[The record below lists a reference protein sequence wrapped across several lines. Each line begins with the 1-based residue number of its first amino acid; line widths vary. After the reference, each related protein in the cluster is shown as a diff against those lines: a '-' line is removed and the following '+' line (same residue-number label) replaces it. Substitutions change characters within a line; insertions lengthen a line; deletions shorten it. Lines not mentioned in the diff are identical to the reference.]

1 MTASTP
7 GNPADDHI
15 YISIQRFLNLEGDCL
30 NRRAFREWLDLWS
43 DDLHYR
49 VTAQVNQDA
58 AAGALD
64 YTIIDEDAVGLKA
77 RIDQISNPRLTHA
90 ENPPTLVRR
99 FFSNLLVEHGDGPD
113 DYVAKSSILVYR
125 TRSQLPDG
133 SLYAG
138 VRQDVLC
145 RVNGNWRLLRR
156 SVCLDQTVLVG
167 SLSVLF

>member
-1 MTASTP
+1 MTASTT
-7 GNPADDHI
+7 GNPTDDQI
-15 YISIQRFLNLEGDCL
+15 YISVQRFLSREGDCL

-58 AAGALD
+58 SAGTLD
-64 YTIIDEDAVGLKA
+64 YAIIDEDAVGLKA

-99 FFSNLLVEHGDGPD
+99 FFSNLLVEHGETPG

-133 SLYAG
+133 SLYVG
-138 VRQDVLC
+138 VRHDVLC
-145 RVNGNWRLLRR
+145 RVNGNWRLMRR

-167 SLSVLF
+167 SLSVIF